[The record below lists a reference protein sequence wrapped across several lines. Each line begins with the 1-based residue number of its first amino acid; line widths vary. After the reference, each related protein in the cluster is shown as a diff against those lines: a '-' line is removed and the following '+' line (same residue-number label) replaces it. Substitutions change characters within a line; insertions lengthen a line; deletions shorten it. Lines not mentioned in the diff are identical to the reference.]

1 MKEGTVSVP
10 HTPLHLLIMKYYL
23 FRGYRN
29 RRDTAA
35 GVKPLLSV
43 QIVIEHFTRA
53 RESKTKKMFL
63 KNKRMIDP
71 GFFLNL

>member
-1 MKEGTVSVP
+1 MKEGTVPVP
-10 HTPLHLLIMKYYL
+10 YTSPAFLMMKYYL
-23 FRGYRN
+23 PGGYRIG
-29 RRDTAA
+29 RDTAA

>member
-10 HTPLHLLIMKYYL
+10 QTSPAFIDDVVLL
-23 FRGYRN
+23 FGGYRIG
-29 RRDTAA
+29 RDTAA

>member
-10 HTPLHLLIMKYYL
+10 HTPLHLLMMKYYL
-23 FRGYRN
+23 FGGYRIG
-29 RRDTAA
+29 RDTAA

-43 QIVIEHFTRA
+43 QIVIEHFTRS

-71 GFFLNL
+71 GFFLNV